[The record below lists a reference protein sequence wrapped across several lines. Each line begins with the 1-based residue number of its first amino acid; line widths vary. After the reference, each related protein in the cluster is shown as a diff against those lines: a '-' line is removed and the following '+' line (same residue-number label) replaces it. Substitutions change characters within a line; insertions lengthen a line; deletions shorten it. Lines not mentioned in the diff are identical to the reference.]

1 MDIDNFCN
9 RVVTIPQFTGTCWFN
24 SILMSILYSQNSR
37 KLLLHDNIYKRDKT
51 NAFYAIIN
59 KILENKY
66 LSREKGMKY
75 FNIMRPENILKS
87 VVENKA
93 HLNNLLDT
101 AEHFFAFLPIFIEY
115 LGKTCITLDKSNV
128 EGEYYVNLIKCLAK
142 KDIKFKDYMTTKLA
156 LEVKNVIS
164 ELTKPPITNPD
175 YIFVNIVGDS
185 NYFDSII
192 NYIKFFLKQKKD
204 DYSGLIKNIKDL
216 IYKDKK
222 EINLHTIKSLDDVI
236 IYNGN
241 KYILDSILLVNYNA
255 KEKLSHA
262 ITGIKCKNQKYVYN
276 GWIRTTIDPAKV
288 GAKKELFKHQK
299 LPCELMK
306 FNWDINE
313 KDKNFCLNPQQC
325 KLTSI
330 NKDIDDDLC
339 FSFSR
344 GVRTLVYVKMNDEYK
359 SIDSNLPGSSSISE
373 KPKSPVKKDLIIS
386 RLFKRPLTSDDCND
400 WIQNKQENP
409 LNPKN
414 PLTGHRLTPKS
425 AIYKELDRL
434 CVYANQEPKP
444 KTPPKKDV
452 IEKPKTPPKK
462 DVVIQGIKS
471 KHFKRPLTSKD
482 CVDWNQNKKENP
494 LNPRNPLTGHRL
506 KEVSPIYK
514 EFEKI
519 CDSKPKTPP
528 KKDVIQKPKT
538 PPKKD
543 VVIQGIKS
551 KHFKRPLTS
560 KDCFDWNQNKK
571 ENPLNPRNPLTG
583 HRLKDVS
590 PIYKEFEKLCNYKPK
605 SPPKKDLI
613 KTEIVKRPLTSKDCN
628 DWNKNKKDNPLFPI
642 NPLTGYAITE
652 TNPTYQE
659 LDKLCDFCNKVV
671 TIPQYIGTCWFN
683 AMLMSILYSQYS
695 RKLLLHGNVYANAKT
710 NKLYKIINRILTKTY
725 ISKEKALKYFNIM
738 RPEKIL
744 ESYIDSPKYM
754 KIFEKRIA
762 DNFSFHLP
770 SFIAS
775 LGKTSITLDKTKNN
789 SYHLNLMKI
798 YNIIRDDFN
807 KNEYTESMTD
817 LIHKNFKSFYNK
829 LFMELKENNPDYIFV
844 NDDNG
849 MVDIIISTFFKDT
862 NDYNIDNPDNKIF
875 KFDGLKTHEPLIF
888 FNGDTYILDSC
899 LLSDYKNTH
908 GSHVIAGITCK
919 DNKYVYNGWIR
930 TTKDP
935 SIVNKELFK
944 DTPMP
949 CELMKFN
956 WFVNKDKEFCLNS
969 KICKLDKVKKDTD
982 LCFSFGKGQRTL
994 IYVKMN
1000 ETYKSIDRD
1009 TLKSST

>member
-1 MDIDNFCN
+1 MDKDNFCN

-37 KLLLHDNIYKRDKT
+37 KLLLYDNIYKRDKT
-51 NAFYAIIN
+51 NAFYKIIN

-93 HLNNLLDT
+93 HLNNLLNS

-115 LGKTCITLDKSNV
+115 LGKSCITLDKSNI
-128 EGEYYVNLIKCLAK
+128 EGEYYVNLIKSLAK
-142 KDIKFKDYMTTKLA
+142 KDIKFKDFITTKLA
-156 LEVKNVIS
+156 LEVKDVIS
-164 ELTKPPITNPD
+164 ELTKPPIINPD
-175 YIFVNIVGDS
+175 YIFVNMIDDS
-185 NYFDSII
+185 KYFDNIV
-192 NYIKFFLKQKKD
+192 NYIKFFLKQQQ
-204 DYSGLIKNIKDL
+204 DYSGLIKNIKDF

-222 EINLHTIKSLDDVI
+222 EINLHTIKSIDDII

-330 NKDIDDDLC
+330 DKDIDNDLC
-339 FSFSR
+339 FSFNR

-373 KPKSPVKKDLIIS
+373 KPKSPVKKDVIIS
-386 RLFKRPLTSDDCND
+386 RLFKRPLTSDDCSD

-444 KTPPKKDV
+444 KTPPKKD
-452 IEKPKTPPKK
+452 I
-462 DVVIQGIKS
+462 VIQGIKS

-482 CVDWNQNKKENP
+482 CFDWNKNKKEDP
-494 LNPRNPLTGHRL
+494 LNPKNQLTGHRL

-514 EFEKI
+514 EFEKL

-528 KKDVIQKPKT
+528 KKDVIIDKQKT

-543 VVIQGIKS
+543 IVIQDIKS
-551 KHFKRPLTS
+551 KLFKRPLTS

-571 ENPLNPRNPLTG
+571 ENPLNPKNPLTG
-583 HRLKDVS
+583 HRLKEVS
-590 PIYKEFEKLCNYKPK
+590 PIYKEFNKLCDSTSTNYPSKSK
-605 SPPKKDLI
+605 SPPKIPFKKTFNNI
-613 KTEIVKRPLTSKDCN
+613 KR
-628 DWNKNKKDNPLFPI
+628 
-642 NPLTGYAITE
+642 
-652 TNPTYQE
+652 
-659 LDKLCDFCNKVV
+659 
-671 TIPQYIGTCWFN
+671 
-683 AMLMSILYSQYS
+683 
-695 RKLLLHGNVYANAKT
+695 LL
-710 NKLYKIINRILTKTY
+710 
-725 ISKEKALKYFNIM
+725 
-738 RPEKIL
+738 
-744 ESYIDSPKYM
+744 
-754 KIFEKRIA
+754 
-762 DNFSFHLP
+762 
-770 SFIAS
+770 
-775 LGKTSITLDKTKNN
+775 
-789 SYHLNLMKI
+789 
-798 YNIIRDDFN
+798 
-807 KNEYTESMTD
+807 
-817 LIHKNFKSFYNK
+817 
-829 LFMELKENNPDYIFV
+829 
-844 NDDNG
+844 
-849 MVDIIISTFFKDT
+849 
-862 NDYNIDNPDNKIF
+862 
-875 KFDGLKTHEPLIF
+875 
-888 FNGDTYILDSC
+888 
-899 LLSDYKNTH
+899 
-908 GSHVIAGITCK
+908 
-919 DNKYVYNGWIR
+919 
-930 TTKDP
+930 
-935 SIVNKELFK
+935 
-944 DTPMP
+944 
-949 CELMKFN
+949 
-956 WFVNKDKEFCLNS
+956 
-969 KICKLDKVKKDTD
+969 
-982 LCFSFGKGQRTL
+982 
-994 IYVKMN
+994 
-1000 ETYKSIDRD
+1000 
-1009 TLKSST
+1009 